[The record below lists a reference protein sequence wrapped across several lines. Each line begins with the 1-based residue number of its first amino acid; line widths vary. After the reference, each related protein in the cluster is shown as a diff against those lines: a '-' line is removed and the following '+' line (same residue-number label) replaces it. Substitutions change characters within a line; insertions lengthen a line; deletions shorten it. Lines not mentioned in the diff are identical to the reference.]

1 MLEAMLEEGQINGS
15 SKFKGKRMQECC
27 ECWQGWKKRIKPR
40 NELEE
45 LGTVVREA
53 RRLKEREC

>member
-1 MLEAMLEEGQINGS
+1 MLEEGQINGS